1 MVRRTVRRKPRAQ
14 SGPGKRSTAPRKR
27 VKKMT
32 RSRTATGST
41 RGAGL
46 RATAKRKPAA
56 RTTSKRVAAAKMVAP
71 KVLPNQAM
79 PSAAP
84 AAAEPSGVVSVSH
97 EPLERP
103 SLQDPDGPVSQEPLG
118 GAQSVEVD
126 EDLAL
131 DDGEP
136 V

>member
-1 MVRRTVRRKPRAQ
+1 MARRTVRRKPRAQ

-32 RSRTATGST
+32 RSRTATGSS

-46 RATAKRKPAA
+46 RAKAKRKPAA
-56 RTTSKRVAAAKMVAP
+56 RTTSKRIAAAKMVAP
-71 KVLPNQAM
+71 KVVPNQAM

-97 EPLERP
+97 ELLEP
-103 SLQDPDGPVSQEPLG
+103 PNLQDPDWAVLQDPLG
-118 GAQSVEVD
+118 GAQSVEAD
-126 EDLAL
+126 EDLEL

>member
-1 MVRRTVRRKPRAQ
+1 MARRAVRRKPRAQ
-14 SGPGKRSTAPRKR
+14 SGPGKRRTASKKR
-27 VKKMT
+27 VQKMT

-41 RGAGL
+41 RGGV
-46 RATAKRKPAA
+46 RAKAKRRPAA
-56 RTTSKRVAAAKMVAP
+56 RTTSKRAPAAKTVVPKAAP
-71 KVLPNQAM
+71 KQAL

-97 EPLERP
+97 EPLEP
-103 SLQDPDGPVSQEPLG
+103 PTVQEQEGPVPQDPLG
-118 GAQSVEVD
+118 GAQSVEAD
-126 EDLAL
+126 EDLDL